1 MRLRMLL
8 TGLVLLT
15 PYSLY
20 AQVVTQT
27 KTGQKPHPDALPNKH
42 QPGEVDRP
50 ELVPSIVAHPSQLA
64 GLVMDETDAELVGE
78 WQYSTHTPPYVGLG
92 YLHDRK
98 SNKGKSSATFR
109 FRVPIT
115 GEYEVRVSHCYNV
128 RRATNTPVIIK
139 HADGTKNLK
148 INQQEQPSHDKLFRS
163 LGTFRFDAHQ
173 ESFVRFSNE
182 GTDGKYVI
190 VDALQLLPVST
201 ARYPKQPVQ
210 DLNATAGGKYRVKT
224 DTATL
229 IPFRVTIPGS
239 KVRFQMVPI
248 PGREAKDGKA
258 AVEPFWMATCEV
270 TWEEFHEFMKLNGVF
285 RKVRRERKL
294 LDPVEDQ
301 NQIDAV
307 TAPTP
312 IYDPSYHFHSA
323 KEANYPAHG
332 MTRYC
337 ARQYT
342 KWLSLITGL
351 SFRLATTDEWEH
363 ACLAGTEGPFHFGDA
378 RKAKEFAFYN
388 GDFEE
393 SGPTKSEKIRFFDF
407 RPQAVGKLKPNAWGL
422 YDMHGNVS
430 EWVVDRQ
437 LIQDHHQWLTEDFDS
452 ENAVREESWEKSVA
466 QMYHMGG
473 SCLEP
478 LSRTK
483 ASLVHSA
490 LREYWIN
497 DPCLPVSSWWFAPE
511 SHTPGF
517 RIVCS
522 LGAEDRS
529 ELEAF
534 WGPDSE
540 GLTID
545 LIATLASGRTE
556 GVVPNEPAVLQQ
568 LQSQTFPGRSPWEFY
583 KEYQERIERMRNRE
597 R

>member
-8 TGLVLLT
+8 TGLLFFASQ
-15 PYSLY
+15 SLV
-20 AQVVTQT
+20 AQAHTQSKT
-27 KTGQKPHPDALPNKH
+27 KQKPHPDALPNRHKL
-42 QPGEVDRP
+42 GEVDRP
-50 ELVPSIVAHPSQLA
+50 ELVASIVAHPSQLA
-64 GLVMDETDAELVGE
+64 GLVIDETDAELVGE
-78 WQYSTHTPPYVGLG
+78 WQYSTHTPPYLGLG

-98 SNKGKSSATFR
+98 SNKGDSSATFR
-109 FRVPIT
+109 FHVPIT

-128 RRATNTPVIIK
+128 RRATNKPVTIK

-148 INQQEQPSHDKLFRS
+148 INQQEQPNHDKLFRS

-182 GTDGKYVI
+182 GTEGKYVI
-190 VDALQLLPVST
+190 VDAVQLLPVST

-210 DLNATAGGKYRVKT
+210 DLGATAGGRYRVKT

-229 IPFRVTIPGS
+229 IPFRVTIPGT

-248 PGREAKDGKA
+248 PGRKA
-258 AVEPFWMATCEV
+258 NDDKPAVGPFWMATCEV
-270 TWEEFHEFMKLNGVF
+270 TWAEFHEFMKLHTLLHKL
-285 RKVRRERKL
+285 RQQRRNI
-294 LDPVEDQ
+294 DPVEDQ
-301 NQIDAV
+301 HQIDAV

-312 IYDPSYHFHSA
+312 IYDPTYQFHSA
-323 KEANYPAHG
+323 KAADYPANAI
-332 MTRYC
+332 TRYSP
-337 ARQYT
+337 RQYT

-363 ACLAGTEGPFHFGDA
+363 ACLAGTKGPFHFGDLSE
-378 RKAKEFAFYN
+378 AKDFAFYN
-388 GDFEE
+388 GKLEN
-393 SGPTKSEKIRFFDF
+393 SGRTASEKASFLDF

-430 EWVVDRQ
+430 EWVVDRK
-437 LIQDHHQWLTEDFDS
+437 LIQNHHQWLTEYFEPTS
-452 ENAVREESWEKSVA
+452 ASSEESWEKNVT

-478 LSRTK
+478 LSK
-483 ASLVHSA
+483 SSASLIQTAS
-490 LREYWIN
+490 REYWID

-522 LGAEDRS
+522 LGTDNRS

-540 GLTID
+540 GLTSD
-545 LIATLASGRTE
+545 LIATLEMGRTE

-568 LQSQTFPGRSPWEFY
+568 LRSETSFRRSPWEFY
-583 KEYQERIERMRNRE
+583 EEYQQRIESRRNRE

>member
-1 MRLRMLL
+1 MRLLMLL
-8 TGLVLLT
+8 TALLLFASRSLV
-15 PYSLY
+15 
-20 AQVVTQT
+20 AHDVTQT
-27 KTGQKPHPDALPNKH
+27 RTVQKPHPDALPNTH

-98 SNKGKSSATFR
+98 SNKGESSATFR
-109 FRVPIT
+109 FHVPIT

-128 RRATNTPVIIK
+128 RRATNTPVTIK
-139 HADGTKNLK
+139 HADGTKDLK

-190 VDALQLLPVST
+190 VDAVQLLPVST

-229 IPFRVTIPGS
+229 IPFRVTIPGT

-248 PGREAKDGKA
+248 PGRLSKDGKPA
-258 AVEPFWMATCEV
+258 IEPFWMAICEV
-270 TWEEFHEFMKLNGVF
+270 TWAEFHEFMRLYGVF
-285 RKVRRERKL
+285 RKVRLQGKI

-301 NQIDAV
+301 NEIDAV

-312 IYDPSYHFHSA
+312 IYDPTYLFHSA
-323 KEANYPAHG
+323 KGADYPALG

-351 SFRLATTDEWEH
+351 SFRLATTEEWQH
-363 ACLAGTEGPFHFGDA
+363 ACLAGTKGPFHFSDLSRA
-378 RKAKEFAFYN
+378 EEFAFYN
-388 GDFEE
+388 GERESPGRKESERGSFLDF
-393 SGPTKSEKIRFFDF
+393 T
-407 RPQAVGKLKPNAWGL
+407 PQAVGSLKPNVWGL

-452 ENAVREESWEKSVA
+452 KNASRDESWEKSVA

-478 LSRTK
+478 LSRSK
-483 ASLVHSA
+483 ASLIQSA
-490 LREYWIN
+490 SEEYWIN

-529 ELEAF
+529 ALEAF

-540 GLTID
+540 GLTRD
-545 LIATLASGRTE
+545 LIDTLEMGRTE
-556 GVVPNEPAVLQQ
+556 GILPNEPEVLQQ
-568 LQSQTFPGRSPWEFY
+568 LRSANSHGKSPWEFY
-583 KEYQERIERMRNRE
+583 QRDRERIERMRNRLP
-597 R
+597 